1 MRGEDK
7 AKRCLFK
14 MSPYGLDK
22 GENLRRR
29 DISGAKSNP
38 QGKSETYNKVD
49 KTNQN
54 QSDKDPHPHT
64 PY

>member
-1 MRGEDK
+1 
-7 AKRCLFK
+7 

-29 DISGAKSNP
+29 DISGAKGNP

-54 QSDKDPHPHT
+54 QSDKDPLHT
-64 PY
+64 KWKAAP